1 VITVPFLNRVQNVV
15 IHKAARTSVFTTI
28 FALVTSSVLAQ
39 GAGLTPAGAEQ
50 AGTVSGIPEWSA
62 PQPMT
67 PGWSYGEPRKNF
79 FQYKSDAP
87 LYTIDASN
95 IDKYA
100 SQLNPGQI
108 ALIKSIKGYSMPV
121 YPSRRT
127 CGVPEFV
134 AENTKKNIGFAKMS
148 ADGTALADAYTPG
161 IPFIEPKT
169 GAEAMWNS
177 KMRYRGVGVELSRLI
192 TSVSPRKGGSD
203 WIKLTSDL
211 YTYYP
216 WGLKSGTKFAE
227 TGGIESMTYFGYV
240 SPVALAGQAATYLN
254 SADKPPEVFYYF
266 PGQRRTRRMPTY
278 SYDAPQ
284 IGYEN
289 QYNVDESYTF
299 SGLLD
304 RFDWKLVGKK
314 ELIVPYNALG
324 MYDFNSKHEDVMK
337 SDFVATSQRR
347 YELHRVWVVEATV
360 KQGMRHSAP
369 KRNFY
374 IDEDSW
380 ALLGAIDYD
389 TQGNISKVREGYV
402 IPVYETGTC
411 DSLAFV
417 QYNLSEGR
425 YIVDGSPIGS
435 GKDVKWI
442 VDAGGNPHMKPGFYT
457 TENLRAMSER

>member
-1 VITVPFLNRVQNVV
+1 MITVFCKTRRQTAVLP
-15 IHKAARTSVFTTI
+15 KSVTI
-28 FALVTSSVLAQ
+28 PLLATLFALVTSSALAQ
-39 GAGLTPAGAEQ
+39 TAGLTSAGAEQ
-50 AGTVSGIPEWSA
+50 AGTASGIPAWSS
-62 PQPMT
+62 PEPMT
-67 PGWSYGEPRKNF
+67 PGWSYGKLRKDF
-79 FQYKSDAP
+79 FLFKSDAP

-95 IDKYA
+95 VDKYVGL
-100 SQLNPGQI
+100 LNPGQA
-108 ALIKSIKGYSMPV
+108 ALVKGIKGYSMPV

-127 CGVPEFV
+127 CGVPDFV
-134 AENTKKNIGFAKMS
+134 AENTKKNVGFSKMS

-161 IPFIEPKT
+161 VPFLEPKT
-169 GAEAMWNS
+169 GAEAMWNA
-177 KMRYRGVGVELSRLI
+177 KMRYRGVGVELSRLT
-192 TSVSPRKGGSD
+192 TSISPRKGGSD

-211 YTYYP
+211 YTYMP
-216 WGLKSGTKFAE
+216 WAAKSGTKFADAGNVE
-227 TGGIESMTYFGYV
+227 AMTYFSYV
-240 SPVALAGQAATYLN
+240 SPVALAGQAATYTS
-254 SADKPPEVFYYF
+254 SADKPAEVFYYF

-314 ELIVPYNALG
+314 ELVVPYNALG
-324 MYDFNSKHEDVMK
+324 MYDFNAKPEDILQP
-337 SDFVATSQRR
+337 DFVATSQRR

-369 KRNFY
+369 KRTFY

-389 TQGNISKVREGYV
+389 AQGNISKVREGYL

-411 DSLAFV
+411 DSLAFA

-425 YIVDGSPIGS
+425 YLVDGSPIGS
-435 GKDVKWI
+435 GKDIKWI
-442 VDAGGNPHMKPGFYT
+442 VDGTGNPHMKPGFYT